1 MAEFSPLKTGQL
13 VIRFHAPW
21 RRRVM
26 VGLLAFAL
34 LLIPYLAY
42 ELGRWASGYSIV
54 AITQERAE
62 HAESVRKLE
71 EQVAQ
76 LRSGVVSAEL
86 ASNVDRQSY
95 AAVEKTLADLQ
106 AEVRAQRD
114 QLAFYQGIVSPREG
128 SSGPRVQR
136 LEVLSTAVEG
146 RYVVKLLLI
155 QSLLQD
161 ATVGGSLKFE
171 LVGTQDGRTSNL
183 LMADLTSDERSR
195 NGMSFSFKYFQELE
209 QEIALPPGFTPT
221 SINIE
226 LRGNRQAAQKQS
238 FPWQPQTPISADTA
252 PVSG

>member
-26 VGLLAFAL
+26 VGLLALGL

-42 ELGRWASGYSIV
+42 EVGRWASGYSIV
-54 AITQERAE
+54 AVTQERMA

-71 EQVAQ
+71 EQVARLQ
-76 LRSGVVSAEL
+76 SGVASAEL
-86 ASNVDRQSY
+86 ASNVDRESY

-114 QLAFYQGIVSPREG
+114 QLAFYQGIVSP
-128 SSGPRVQR
+128 SASGPRVQR
-136 LEVLSTAVEG
+136 LDVLPTAVEG

-155 QSLLQD
+155 QSLLQESM
-161 ATVGGSLKFE
+161 ASGSLKFE
-171 LVGTQDGRTSNL
+171 LTGAQDGQTVNL
-183 LMADLTSDERSR
+183 LMADLTGDERTR
-195 NGMSFSFKYFQELE
+195 NGLPFSFKYFQELE
-209 QEIALPPGFTPT
+209 QEIALPLGFTP
-221 SINIE
+221 SGINVE
-226 LRGNRQAAQKQS
+226 VRGNRQAAQKQS
-238 FPWQPQTPISADTA
+238 FPWPPQAPSGADAA